1 MRISDWS
8 SDVCSSDLHAKENSF
23 VLDRGRT
30 FCERPNSADERAQR
44 IDALDQAYIA
54 VFQQFDPSCQR
65 EITATAIARDNNPFC
80 IDPERLGL
88 AADPFKPGDTGIEPR
103 RKWRNSGC
111 GCVAQMVAERGQ
123 RPRNA

>member
-8 SDVCSSDLHAKENSF
+8 SDVCSSDL
-23 VLDRGRT
+23 
-30 FCERPNSADERAQR
+30 RAQR

-80 IDPERLGL
+80 IDPERLGV
-88 AADPFKPGDTGIEPR
+88 AADPFKPGDTVIEPS
-103 RKWRNSGC
+103 RKWRNFGC
-111 GCVAQMVAERGQ
+111 GGRAQRVKIGRGW
-123 RPRNA
+123 